1 MPSVNCQNPENFP
14 IQDWADEIRSFL
26 CHSHS
31 LCLAVFTQDGALLFA
46 NPAMLALF
54 RGAPVD
60 SIINPAFA
68 TFWQRPF
75 LSGSLVYEGY
85 ITIGDYRSSNPS
97 LRSKVFRKNDLLLIS
112 CDYDASELFEQN
124 KSLADLNQQVN
135 NLQRQLIREKA
146 CLQNT
151 LSELHAANEKLAELN
166 ATKDRFFSIIAHDLR
181 SPFNA
186 IVGISSLLA
195 EQIRQQD
202 YDGIDEYAGII
213 EESSQRALALL
224 LNLLEWARSQTGRIP
239 FRPSDIPL
247 QKLLADAIATVQH
260 AARQKKIDIRCDAP
274 ENAGIYADPEMLATV
289 LRNLLSNAV
298 KFTRPG
304 GQITLSAKSTDL
316 GWAIAVRDNGVGIS
330 PENQAKLFRID
341 VSPST
346 AGTQDEQ
353 GTGLG
358 LILCKEFV
366 EKHGGQLHVES
377 TPGQGSTFSFN
388 IPQQNAET

>member
-1 MPSVNCQNPENFP
+1 MPAENCQNPENFP
-14 IQDWADEIRSFL
+14 FQEWDEEIRSFL

-31 LCLAVFTQDGALLFA
+31 LCLAVFTQDGTLLFA

-54 RGAPVD
+54 RESPVD
-60 SIINPAFA
+60 SILNPAFT

-75 LSGSLVYEGY
+75 LSGSLIYEGY
-85 ITIGDYRSSNPS
+85 ITIGDYHSNNPS
-97 LRSKVFRKNDLLLIS
+97 LRSKVFRKNNLLLIS

-151 LSELHAANEKLAELN
+151 LTELHKANEKLAELN

-195 EQIRQQD
+195 EQIRQKD

-213 EESSQRALALL
+213 EESSQRALTLL

-239 FRPSDIPL
+239 FRPTDIPL
-247 QKLLADAIATVQH
+247 QKLLADSIALVQH
-260 AARQKKIDIRCDAP
+260 AAREKKDRYSLRCP
-274 ENAGIYADPEMLATV
+274 GKCHHPCRFRNA
-289 LRNLLSNAV
+289 RNH
-298 KFTRPG
+298 P
-304 GQITLSAKSTDL
+304 AKSPLQCRQIHPARRTDHAQRQKH
-316 GWAIAVRDNGVGIS
+316 G
-330 PENQAKLFRID
+330 F
-341 VSPST
+341 
-346 AGTQDEQ
+346 
-353 GTGLG
+353 GLG
-358 LILCKEFV
+358 DCR
-366 EKHGGQLHVES
+366 
-377 TPGQGSTFSFN
+377 P
-388 IPQQNAET
+388 

>member
-1 MPSVNCQNPENFP
+1 MTSDNCQNPENFP
-14 IQDWADEIRSFL
+14 IQEWDDEIRSFL

-31 LCLAVFTQDGALLFA
+31 LCLAVFTQDGALLLA

-54 RGAPVD
+54 RESPVE

-68 TFWQRPF
+68 SFWQRPF
-75 LSGSLVYEGY
+75 LSGSMVYEGY

-97 LRSKVFRKNDLLLIS
+97 LRSKVFRKNNFLLIS

-151 LSELHAANEKLAELN
+151 LTELHAANEKLAELN

-195 EQIRQQD
+195 EQIRQKD

-239 FRPSDIPL
+239 FRPTAIPL
-247 QKLLADAIATVQH
+247 QKLLLDSIALVQD
-260 AARQKKIDIRCDAP
+260 AARQKEIAIHCDAP
-274 ENAGIYADPEMLATV
+274 ENVSIHADPEMLSTV

-304 GQITLSAKSTDL
+304 GQITLSARSTDL
-316 GWAIAVRDNGVGIS
+316 GWELAVRDNGVGIS
-330 PENQAKLFRID
+330 PENQTKLFRID
-341 VSPST
+341 VSHST

-366 EKHGGQLHVES
+366 EKHGGQLNVES
-377 TPGQGSTFSFN
+377 SPGQGSVFSFN
-388 IPQQNAET
+388 IPQQHPAT